1 MVAVLRFVDLQQN
14 LSATGAVSV
23 ALCTPNF
30 FTKEFRKLFE
40 IKGCSGRGRQIVH
53 KSMKKIEMTA

>member
-30 FTKEFRKLFE
+30 FTKEFRKLFK
-40 IKGCSGRGRQIVH
+40 IKGAAEEGV
-53 KSMKKIEMTA
+53 E